1 MTYLK
6 FKFLQNRLND
16 DLELSMKY
24 QYLGQSALQVSPLC
38 LGAMM
43 FGGATDEATSQ
54 RIIHKAYDQGINFI
68 DTADV
73 YNARQSELI
82 IGRAIQQHR
91 DEWVVATKF
100 GYGGGRNPNGLGQS
114 RKWIRQ
120 TVEQSL
126 KALQT
131 DYIDVLYLH
140 RAIPGLPLHET
151 VRAVGELI
159 QQGHVRY
166 YGVSNFS
173 GWRIA
178 EICRVADELNIER
191 PIVSEPLYNMVS
203 RVAEVEQIPAASHY
217 GLGVVPYSPL
227 ARGVLSGKYQLN
239 QPLPAESRAGR
250 GDVRI
255 LQTELRDESIAIA
268 QQIADYALSR
278 GTTPIAFALAW
289 VLNNQAVSSVIAGP
303 RTEAQWDSYQAALQ
317 FNLTPED
324 EAFVDSLVV
333 PGHNSTPGF
342 TDPNYPV
349 EGRVSRCHQGK

>member
-1 MTYLK
+1 M
-6 FKFLQNRLND
+6 N
-16 DLELSMKY
+16 Y
-24 QYLGQSALQVSPLC
+24 QYLGKSALKVSPLC

-43 FGGATDEATSQ
+43 FGGATDEPTSA
-54 RIIHKAYDQGINFI
+54 RIIAKAYDQGINFI

-73 YNARQSELI
+73 YNGRESENI
-82 IGRAIQQHR
+82 IGKAVAALR
-91 DEWVVATKF
+91 DEWVIATKF

-120 TVEQSL
+120 TVESSL
-126 KALQT
+126 QALNT
-131 DYIDVLYLH
+131 DYIDILYLH
-140 RAIPGLPLHET
+140 RAIPGLPLEES

-159 QQGHVRY
+159 QQGKIRY

-178 EICRVADELNIER
+178 EICRVADQLGIER

-203 RVAEVEQIPAASHY
+203 RIAEVEQIPAAGHY

-227 ARGVLSGKYQLN
+227 ARGVLSGKYSPN
-239 QPLPAESRAGR
+239 QPLPSDSRAGR
-250 GDVRI
+250 GDQRI
-255 LQTELRDESIAIA
+255 LQTELRDESLIIA
-268 QQIADYALSR
+268 QKIAEYAKER

-289 VLNNQAVSSVIAGP
+289 VLNNKLVSSVIAGP
-303 RTEAQWDSYQAALQ
+303 RTEAQWDSYIDALN
-317 FNLTPED
+317 FKLTMDD
-324 EAFVDSLVV
+324 EAFADALIV

-349 EGRVSRCHQGK
+349 EGRLIC